1 MGKWRRLR
9 EFTEPANWTAGVPP
23 GSLWAALSAL
33 SRDRAVGAFGF
44 AHWESSAGLWRG
56 PLVVLR
62 KELYAG
68 SGFRCASGYSS
79 DREAEPEMERSD

>member
-1 MGKWRRLR
+1 METLARVHRAGKRDGRGSARL
-9 EFTEPANWTAGVPP
+9 PLGCVV
-23 GSLWAALSAL
+23 SAL

-68 SGFRCASGYSS
+68 SGFGCASGYSS